1 MASIATTG
9 VTLSSDF
16 YLSKFYK
23 DNRSA
28 RKSSGRLELSDSE
41 LSYED
46 ARALRRAVKQRESK
60 QVMDRIRNND
70 LQTEFLLKV
79 GKCLRIPLFMQEQE
93 HIPLI
98 QKGM

>member
-1 MASIATTG
+1 MRHRADIPPVVIA
-9 VTLSSDF
+9 F
-16 YLSKFYK
+16 Y
-23 DNRSA
+23 NHVQCIV
-28 RKSSGRLELSDSE
+28 
-41 LSYED
+41 
-46 ARALRRAVKQRESK
+46 RRAVKQRESK

-93 HIPLI
+93 HIPFI